1 MLLEAIFR
9 PKVVLNLKLG
19 QISDLQKTVSIARK
33 QNLLVTIYFPA
44 LGLAVMVVSRLSQKD
59 S

>member
-33 QNLLVTIYFPA
+33 QNLLVTIYFPD
-44 LGLAVMVVSRLSQKD
+44 LARRVVSRLSLKD